1 MPSNS
6 HLVSQLNSL
15 SLSLSLLQ
23 ALSMGM
29 WVSGEDVKV
38 GERVVVSAVGGL
50 QPNGSFWVRRVT
62 DNPWKLEYAL
72 QFISDSL

>member
-1 MPSNS
+1 
-6 HLVSQLNSL
+6 
-15 SLSLSLLQ
+15 
-23 ALSMGM
+23 MGM

-50 QPNGSFWVRRVT
+50 QPNGTFWVRRVT
-62 DNPWKLEYAL
+62 NNPWKLEYAL